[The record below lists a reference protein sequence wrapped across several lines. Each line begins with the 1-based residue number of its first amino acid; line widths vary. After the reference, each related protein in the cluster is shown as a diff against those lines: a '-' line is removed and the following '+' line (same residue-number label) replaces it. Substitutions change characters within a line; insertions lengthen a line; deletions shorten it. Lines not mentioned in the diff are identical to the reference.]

1 MLIDSTIYI
10 DCLRRGEDLAFVL
23 KPYLISDQV
32 FVCGIVRAEVL
43 RGIRSIKLRDEVSD
57 LFDLIKEIPIDAQ
70 LWKKIATLAWTLDR
84 RGNVLPMTDL
94 VIAGCAL
101 EANTAVVTTDPH
113 FAQIPGLK
121 VKKSLN

>member
-43 RGIRSIKLRDEVSD
+43 RGIRSVKLRDEVSD
-57 LFDLIKEIPIDAQ
+57 LFDLMKEIPIDGSSG
-70 LWKKIATLAWTLDR
+70 KR
-84 RGNVLPMTDL
+84 
-94 VIAGCAL
+94 
-101 EANTAVVTTDPH
+101 
-113 FAQIPGLK
+113 
-121 VKKSLN
+121 

>member
-1 MLIDSTIYI
+1 MLVDLTIYI
-10 DCLRRGEDLAFVL
+10 DWLRRGEDLAFVL

-32 FVCGIVRAEVL
+32 LVCGIVRAEVL

-57 LFDLIKEIPIDAQ
+57 LFDLMKEIPIDAQ
-70 LWKKIATLAWTLDR
+70 LWKKVATLAWTLDR

-101 EANTAVVTTDPH
+101 EANSSVVTTDPH

-121 VKKSLN
+121 VKKSLS